1 MSNTNMSVGKV
12 RRGLDRVGCLL
23 PWPKTTRETCFFS
36 LRPSYGGPGYFSR
49 KLSREFSRTDI
60 HVTYDQLR
68 NAEAALLFSVSWGE
82 WFHRLSKLW
91 NVKTVLRV
99 DGFMLPEYYDN
110 RSQPSGF
117 QTRSLTSTNMDLNY
131 RIQRDLLLANHVI
144 YQSAFCK
151 DMTDKYLYNRRSDYS
166 IIHNGVDLDYFRPIK
181 PTNRRVRLLSAGS
194 LRHEYMLGTVLPIFS
209 RLWRKHNLELQVV
222 GTLSTICKQQLKEF
236 SENNQEASDRINIV
250 GAVDNDEMPEQ
261 MSKADILVHPRLGD
275 WCPNVVIEALACGIP
290 VACGSWGG
298 TAELVGDGGE
308 IVPTEQWGYGNKFV
322 DGMSAAVERIIGSL
336 DIYSAKARQQ
346 AEDKFDIRSVS
357 NKYKAAMGLKYAQF

>member
-1 MSNTNMSVGKV
+1 MSNVNTSGGRV
-12 RRGLDRVGCLL
+12 RRVFDRVGCLL
-23 PWPKTTRETCFFS
+23 PWRRTSKETCFFG

-49 KLSREFSRTDI
+49 KLSREFNRTDV

-68 NAEAALLFSVSWGE
+68 NADAALLFSVSWGE
-82 WFHRLSKLW
+82 WFYRFSKLW

-117 QTRSLTSTNMDLNY
+117 QKRHLTRSNMDLNY

-144 YQSAFCK
+144 YQSAFSK

-166 IIHNGVDLDYFRPIK
+166 IIHNGIDLDCFRPMK
-181 PTNRRVRLLSAGS
+181 SNNRRIRLLSAGS
-194 LRHEYMLGTVLPIFS
+194 LRHEYMLGTVLPVFN

-236 SENNQEASDRINIV
+236 FENNEEASDRINIC
-250 GAVDNDEMPEQ
+250 GAVDNDQMPEQ
-261 MSKADILVHPRLGD
+261 MSKADILLHPRLGD
-275 WCPNVVIEALACGIP
+275 WCPNVVIESLACGLP
-290 VACGSWGG
+290 VVCGSWGG

-308 IVPTEQWGYGNKFV
+308 IVPTEQWGYGSSFV
-322 DGMSAAVERIIGSL
+322 DGMSTAVERVIYSL
-336 DIYSAKARQQ
+336 DNYSAKARQQ
-346 AEDKFDIRSVS
+346 AEVQYDIRLIS
-357 NKYKAAMGLKYAQF
+357 NKYKEALGIKDAQI